1 MSFLFLNKFDYIYNI
16 IHFITSDMYKELSFS
31 LEDNIMKW
39 FNHFCIDEKKEI
51 NYLFP
56 LPKSNSIY
64 RTKDFS
70 NLLDEGPIEI

>member
-1 MSFLFLNKFDYIYNI
+1 
-16 IHFITSDMYKELSFS
+16 MYKELSFS
-31 LEDNIMKW
+31 LEDNIVKW
-39 FNHFCIDEKKEI
+39 FNHFCIDEKNEI
-51 NYLFP
+51 NYHFA